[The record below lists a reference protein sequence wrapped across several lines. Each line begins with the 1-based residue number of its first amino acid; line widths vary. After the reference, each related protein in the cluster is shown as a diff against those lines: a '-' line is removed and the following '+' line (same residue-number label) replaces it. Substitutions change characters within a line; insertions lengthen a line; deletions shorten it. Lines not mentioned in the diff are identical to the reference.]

1 MKRKIYIPGFL
12 IILIISL
19 ISCEDYLNRELST
32 DLSYNEVTK
41 GYAYSR
47 ARVASIYTDL
57 QSGFLYVDGAMM
69 ASASDEAE
77 HTLETS
83 DIQKFN
89 YGSWNA
95 TSNPDNVWSAYY
107 KGIRK
112 ANQFLVSA
120 DSINLDI
127 YKYDPLP
134 AQQAVYKSR
143 LAEIKQW
150 KYEVRFLRAYFYFE
164 LVKRYGGVPLL
175 TSALS
180 IDDNVNEIE
189 RKSLQECI
197 QYISDECDSAAK
209 VLPVVYSAT
218 DLGRATKGA
227 ALALKSRM
235 LLYAASD
242 LFNTTSWA
250 GGYANPELISL
261 SGDRQARW
269 QAAAAA
275 AKAVID
281 LAGTGYTMSTS
292 GSSYNNLFSATTFS
306 NNEVIFCRR
315 NGGTNTFEK
324 ANYSVG
330 YDLGQSGTTPS
341 QNLVDAYEM
350 KTTGKPISD
359 ATSGYDSLNP
369 YLNRDPR
376 LGMTVIFN
384 NTTWKS
390 RPIESWT
397 GGRDG
402 KGVTNATRTGYYL
415 KKYVN
420 EGLNLITNTTSVH
433 SWVIFRLPEM
443 YLNYAEALNESSPG
457 HADIK
462 IYVDKVRQRS
472 GVAMPV
478 LPTGLSQEQMRD
490 RIRNER
496 RVEFAFEDHRFW
508 DVRRW
513 MIAPEV
519 LSAPLKG
526 MSITMT
532 SPANPTAVPPVP
544 ATFSYSKI
552 NVENRVFSP
561 KMYFYPIPQ
570 NEIFISKSL
579 IQNPLW

>member
-1 MKRKIYIPGFL
+1 MKRKLYILGILTLPLLFL
-12 IILIISL
+12 V
-19 ISCEDYLNRELST
+19 SCENYLNRELST
-32 DLSYNEVTK
+32 DLTYQEVTK
-41 GYAYSR
+41 QYAYSR
-47 ARVASIYTDL
+47 SRVASIYTDL
-57 QSGFLYVDGAMM
+57 QLGFLKCDGAMM

-83 DIQKFN
+83 DVQKFN

-95 TSNPDNVWSAYY
+95 TSNPDNVWSAFY

-112 ANQFLVSA
+112 ANQFLISA
-120 DSINLDI
+120 DSINLDL

-134 AQQAVYKSR
+134 AQQTVYLSR
-143 LAEIKQW
+143 LAEIKNW
-150 KYEVRFLRAYFYFE
+150 KYEVRFLRAFFYFE

-175 TSALS
+175 TSALNMDAN
-180 IDDNVNEIE
+180 IAEIK
-189 RKSLQECI
+189 RNSLSECI
-197 QYISDECDSAAK
+197 QFIVNECDSAAS
-209 VLPVVYSAT
+209 VLPVTYSAT

-227 ALALKSRM
+227 ALALKSRV

-242 LFNTTSWA
+242 LFNTPTWA
-250 GGYANPELISL
+250 GSYSNPELISL
-261 SGDRQARW
+261 TGDRQQKW

-281 LAGTGYTMSTS
+281 LAGTGYSLPAYGTVFGT
-292 GSSYNNLFSATTFS
+292 TTFS
-306 NNEVIFCRR
+306 NAEVIFCRR
-315 NGGTNTFEK
+315 AGATNTFEV

-350 KTTGKPISD
+350 KTTGKGILE
-359 ATSGYDSLNP
+359 AGSGYNP
-369 YLNRDPR
+369 LDPYANRDPR
-376 LGMTVIFN
+376 LGMSVIVN

-390 RPIESWT
+390 RPIEIWD

-402 KGVTNATRTGYYL
+402 KGITNATRTGYYL

-433 SWVIFRLPEM
+433 SWVFIRLAEI
-443 YLNYAEALNESSPG
+443 YLNYAEALNEAAPG
-457 HADIK
+457 NADIK
-462 IYVDKVRQRS
+462 TYVDKVRQRT

-478 LPTGLSQEQMRD
+478 LPAGLTQTQMREK
-490 RIRNER
+490 IRNEC
-496 RVEFAFEDHRFW
+496 RVEFAFEDHRLW

-513 MIAPEV
+513 MIAESV

-526 MSITMT
+526 MQITKNT
-532 SPANPTAVPPVP
+532 DG
-544 ATFSYSKI
+544 TFNYTVV
-552 NVENRVFSP
+552 NVENRVFEP

-570 NEIFISKSL
+570 NEIFTATGL
-579 IQNPLW
+579 VQNPLW